1 MKTITLNEFRKLFN
15 GPGWTHEQIWEEIG
29 SSLDS
34 PYSYYG
40 DAAPAKHYGYISKIS
55 TRGDVKITYTIGWD
69 FIRGDEDSFETDG
82 GYGEGRSEMMRYNE
96 QMKDEPFISQWYLEG
111 VEVASDEPDAEDEDD
126 RIMVGYNLFDNFS
139 EEELKEFTDLDFSV
153 IERE

>member
-1 MKTITLNEFRKLFN
+1 MKTITLEEFRELIN
-15 GPGWTHEQIWEEIG
+15 APGWKHEQVWEEVGIIG
-29 SSLDS
+29 GWTPTKEESERIQ
-34 PYSYYG
+34 
-40 DAAPAKHYGYISKIS
+40 HFGYISKIS

-69 FIRGDEDSFETDG
+69 FIRGDEDSFDTDG
-82 GYGEGRSEMMRYNE
+82 GYGEGRFEMMRYNE
-96 QMKDEPFISQWYLEG
+96 QMKDEPSISQWYLEG